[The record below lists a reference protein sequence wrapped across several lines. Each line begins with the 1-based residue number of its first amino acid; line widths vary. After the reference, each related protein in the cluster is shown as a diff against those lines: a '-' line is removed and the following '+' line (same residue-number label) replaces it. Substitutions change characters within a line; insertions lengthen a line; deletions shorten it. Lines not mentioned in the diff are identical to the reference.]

1 MMNKIKRISLVMA
14 ALLLGNLGNGFAADD
29 VTKTESTKKV
39 IKKPAASKAKPRTK
53 TAAAKTTRKKVTKKA
68 PVKKSLATSAN
79 TKVTPKAKKPRVKK
93 ASVAKKAPSKSVAK
107 KAPTRRINPALEGQ
121 QSAPALKTT
130 PKAAPTAT
138 QSTGLPSSLP
148 IRVKDLA
155 GLSTEASHTHT
166 YASVAKRIAD
176 SGERTNSH
184 LTQVL
189 RDTARGQAP
198 DSQELAGIAANYH
211 NLGNFVEALSTSSP
225 ENVHKLML
233 ETPNLKPLAH
243 YRK

>member
-1 MMNKIKRISLVMA
+1 MNKIKRISLVMA
-14 ALLLGNLGNGFAADD
+14 ALLLSNVGNGFAADG
-29 VTKTESTKKV
+29 VSKTESTKKV
-39 IKKPAASKAKPRTK
+39 IKKPGASKAKPKAKK
-53 TAAAKTTRKKVTKKA
+53 TASKTTRKKVTKKA
-68 PVKKSLATSAN
+68 PVKKSAAAPAN
-79 TKVTPKAKKPRVKK
+79 SNGTPKVKKPR
-93 ASVAKKAPSKSVAK
+93 AKKAPGAKSAQNKSVTK
-107 KAPTRRINPALEGQ
+107 KASGRKINPALDGQ

-130 PKAAPTAT
+130 AKSAPKAPQT
-138 QSTGLPSSLP
+138 SGWPSLP
-148 IRVKDLA
+148 IKVKDLA

-166 YASVAKRIAD
+166 YASIAKRIAD

-225 ENVHKLML
+225 ERVHKLML

-243 YRK
+243 HRK